1 MGLVGQYTLL
11 PSTLCPADL
20 ELLKRTLF
28 GLRDDLL
35 ALDYTD
41 FHRGLEQGSPD
52 VDYPRIRGAYLA
64 GGRVLDRN
72 PNHLC
77 CQLGNL
83 LEVEP
88 SITALHVHP
97 LLVGAAEEC
106 MGQEARIVESNALIS
121 RRDPAVPLSEARGQA
136 AFDWHRCAA
145 APVLRCPA
153 AQLCCPRAAAATHT
167 RHCGGCRG
175 EDLQTSTGVKDGLL
189 WHSSFVKA
197 ITYLSD
203 TGPDGG
209 TCIMAG
215 SHKID
220 APVAELA
227 EMVRTEPALL
237 HQVVAQA
244 GDTLLFSGERC
255 DEEKLCRSS
264 DSDSGMLLGRGLLP
278 RVAGAAARVRRQ
290 RAGLLRRRLRTGLAR
305 LPRLVATL
313 STLEGFSLASAGGA
327 EGAVRGA
334 FPSG

>member
-136 AFDWHRCAA
+136 AFDWHR
-145 APVLRCPA
+145 
-153 AQLCCPRAAAATHT
+153 
-167 RHCGGCRG
+167 G

-203 TGPDGG
+203 TGPDAG
-209 TCIMAG
+209 TAIIAA

-237 HQVVAQA
+237 HQVVAKA
-244 GDTLLFSGERC
+244 GDTLLFSGTH
-255 DEEKLCRSS
+255 EEILFIN
-264 DSDSGMLLGRGLLP
+264 
-278 RVAGAAARVRRQ
+278 RV
-290 RAGLLRRRLRTGLAR
+290 
-305 LPRLVATL
+305 
-313 STLEGFSLASAGGA
+313 
-327 EGAVRGA
+327 
-334 FPSG
+334 